1 MHFLMLGCRETRHIE
16 DGRQRPEQVLQAPRQ
31 GHYALP
37 QRQDEGKRIFSP
49 DEIEKI
55 ILSS

>member
-49 DEIEKI
+49 DEI
-55 ILSS
+55 